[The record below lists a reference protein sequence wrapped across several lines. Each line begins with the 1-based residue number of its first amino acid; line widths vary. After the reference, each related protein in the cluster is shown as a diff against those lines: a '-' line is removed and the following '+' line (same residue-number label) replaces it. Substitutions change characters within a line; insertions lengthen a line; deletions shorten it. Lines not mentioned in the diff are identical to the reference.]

1 MQSFIASNLS
11 NNTRR
16 ISNKPSIIRRRSSAK
31 STNKEPIDE
40 SEHNAKVSNVKQSQ
54 NDSFDLG
61 IDTDVDECQQA
72 LSPKVL
78 LSRLKCSPEVKTPTK
93 ETNVPKRKLSQELGV
108 SSDDDS
114 EDEESDDQEESKSES
129 EAQNEDQVEN
139 EKEIEDQGD
148 LDDNA
153 GKSLI
158 ENAEPVQTSPINPK
172 DGMQPEAGVVSI
184 QDDRTESHDSV
195 KSSITRKISSKRRI
209 DVTKDTI
216 IEEDAFREPHVAP
229 IRPPTKE
236 STTAETRPKFRLKGS
251 NLMKRQRA
259 SMLRAISTPTKDDTI
274 MRENVTFNISGVAN
288 CTDDISLANLS
299 AIPILSPPSPER
311 ESRRVSKK
319 KSLEQEEQVGMES
332 FRFAHGKK
340 DEFEEMVRRGSKDHA
355 KNIETE
361 KQGKESK
368 SKNAIEPELEI
379 PEKRS
384 SKVEKEATRMGL
396 PSDEQIKE
404 MEYIQKDEEIIHK
417 PQTKSPFKAIRGEGN
432 SFHGWFS

>member
-16 ISNKPSIIRRRSSAK
+16 ISNRPSIIRRRSSAK
-31 STNKEPIDE
+31 STNKELIDE
-40 SEHNAKVSNVKQSQ
+40 LGHNANASNVKQSQ
-54 NDSFDLG
+54 KDAFELG

-78 LSRLKCSPEVKTPTK
+78 LSRIKCSPEVKTPAK
-93 ETNVPKRKLSQELGV
+93 EKNVPKRKLSQELGV

-114 EDEESDDQEESKSES
+114 EDVESDDQEESKSEK
-129 EAQNEDQVEN
+129 EVQNEDQVEG
-139 EKEIEDQGD
+139 EKEIVKEGD
-148 LDDNA
+148 LDENA
-153 GKSLI
+153 GISLI

-172 DGMQPEAGVVSI
+172 VGMQPEAEVISI
-184 QDDRTESHDSV
+184 QDDRTESNVSV
-195 KSSITRKISSKRRI
+195 KSSITRKTSRKRRI

-216 IEEDAFREPHVAP
+216 IEEDTFREPHVAP
-229 IRPPTKE
+229 IHPPTKE
-236 STTAETRPKFRLKGS
+236 NTTAETRPKFRLKGS
-251 NLMKRQRA
+251 NLMKRQRT

-288 CTDDISLANLS
+288 CTDDLSLANLS

-319 KSLEQEEQVGMES
+319 KSLEQEKQVGMES

-340 DEFEEMVRRGSKDHA
+340 DEFEEMVRRGSKDHT
-355 KNIETE
+355 KNIEMA
-361 KQGKESK
+361 KQGKERK
-368 SKNAIEPELEI
+368 NKNAIEPEQEI
-379 PEKRS
+379 PEKRTS
-384 SKVEKEATRMGL
+384 EGEKPATKMGL

-404 MEYIQKDEEIIHK
+404 MEYIQKDEQIIHK